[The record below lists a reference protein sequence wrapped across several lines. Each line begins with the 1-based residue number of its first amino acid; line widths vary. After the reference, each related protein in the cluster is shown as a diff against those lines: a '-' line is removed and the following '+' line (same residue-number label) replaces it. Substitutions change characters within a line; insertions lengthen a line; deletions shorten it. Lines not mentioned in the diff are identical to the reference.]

1 MDIYNFQFAQRT
13 MGALIPLSV
22 YGAIR
27 DFARRQSLP
36 RAKGALTPARNRETD
51 LWHRS
56 VSLFYDHPANFRR
69 PLPISFVP

>member
-27 DFARRQSLP
+27 DLTRHP
-36 RAKGALTPARNRETD
+36 RHSRETG
-51 LWHRS
+51 L
-56 VSLFYDHPANFRR
+56 
-69 PLPISFVP
+69 